1 MIYKTIVFTDYL
13 KYRAQLR
20 GFDLNLIETIIR
32 YSPERYLDSESYRY
46 VVIGEHINKLVM
58 IPYEETE
65 TTITPVT
72 IHATTRQ
79 QIKFRLTTRRLRYE
93 QANNEL
99 FSRAGCDSSVDYG

>member
-13 KYRAQLR
+13 TYRAQLR
-20 GFDLNLIETIIR
+20 GFDLSLIEKIIR
-32 YSPERYLDSESYRY
+32 YSPERYFDSESYCY

-79 QIKFRLTTRRLRYE
+79 QVKFRLTTGRLRYE
-93 QANNEL
+93 
-99 FSRAGCDSSVDYG
+99 

>member
-13 KYRAQLR
+13 TYRAQLR
-20 GFDLNLIETIIR
+20 GFDLSLIEKIIR
-32 YSPERYLDSESYRY
+32 YSPERYFDSESYRY
-46 VVIGEHINKLVM
+46 AVIGEHINKLVM

-79 QIKFRLTTRRLRYE
+79 QVKFRLTTGRLRYE
-93 QANNEL
+93 
-99 FSRAGCDSSVDYG
+99 